1 MCKTLA
7 LKLNNEC
14 RTTRLFLCGQCG
26 GFGHWEERNLSCAR
40 YWSVQ
45 PVPFHSLVDDEGQ
58 SIGPKDFGQDTYQ
71 QLVELFS
78 MPADW
83 VLNQSIGSGEL
94 NK

>member
-1 MCKTLA
+1 MDSVVVLVIGRSGTCPVQDTGLS
-7 LKLNNEC
+7 N
-14 RTTRLFLCGQCG
+14 LFP
-26 GFGHWEERNLSCAR
+26 ST
-40 YWSVQ
+40 
-45 PVPFHSLVDDEGQ
+45 FHSLVDNEGQ